1 MLPAGIPGVSGVGP
15 ACFAPIQRKNPALP
29 AGQVIQYCEA
39 MSIQHIAIDR
49 ISSLP
54 RRASNCS
61 SQITDL
67 KSALLVAF
75 LVLALS
81 SPGADTPPRPDV
93 QQAWLSKANRHE
105 KAGWVYLHIEGA
117 PRTRGFQH
125 GYLLAPEIKQGI
137 KAIRADWEYQ
147 SATKWP
153 WLLAKADAMFARKID
168 KENLAELDGI
178 VEGLQAAGVPSSR
191 AEIIAYNAY
200 LELSWYWWPQESK
213 KIKDGKSS
221 LGRQSCSA
229 FVATGSMTADGGVVL
244 GHNTMDGYHMAP
256 ANVILDIV
264 PDKGHRIFMQ
274 TAPGWIHSGTDF
286 FITAAGLVGAET
298 TIGGFDGFDAKGV
311 PEFSRMRRATQDAN
325 SIDEWCAIMKRGNN
339 GGYAN
344 AWLLGDVNT
353 GEIARLELGL
363 KYVGFEKK
371 RDGFFIGSNIAEDPK
386 VLRFETSSHETDI
399 RQSNVARRLRW
410 KQLMAQHA
418 GKIDVEA
425 AERFEAD
432 HFDVYLGE
440 EHPGERSLC
449 GHWELESK
457 PIQQWPTV
465 PNDAWGTLDGKVV
478 DAKMAKQM
486 KFVAR
491 WGSACGL
498 AFDAPKFLSAH
509 PQFDWMKDT
518 LQSRPSEP
526 WTAFTAGE
534 QQ

>member
-1 MLPAGIPGVSGVGP
+1 
-15 ACFAPIQRKNPALP
+15 
-29 AGQVIQYCEA
+29 
-39 MSIQHIAIDR
+39 MSIQQIAIHR
-49 ISSLP
+49 ISFVAGRTLA
-54 RRASNCS
+54 RNS
-61 SQITDL
+61 SITCL
-67 KSALLVAF
+67 KSVLFAAF
-75 LVLALS
+75 LGFALS
-81 SPGADTPPRPDV
+81 SPGADAPPRPEV

-105 KAGWVYLHIEGA
+105 KAGWVYVHIEGA

-125 GYLLAPEIKQGI
+125 GYLLAPEIKRGI
-137 KAIRADWEYQ
+137 QAIRADWEYV

-153 WLLAKADAMFARKID
+153 WLLAKADSMFARKID

-178 VEGLQAAGVPSSR
+178 VEGMQAAGVPSSR

-200 LELSWYWWPQESK
+200 LELSWYWWPQQLK
-213 KIKDGKSS
+213 KIKDGKAK

-244 GHNTMDGYHMAP
+244 GHNTMDGYQMAP

-264 PDKGHRIFMQ
+264 PEKGHRIFMQ
-274 TAPGWIHSGTDF
+274 ASPGWIHSGTDF
-286 FITAAGLVGAET
+286 FVTDAGLVGAET
-298 TIGGFDGFDAKGV
+298 TIGEFDGFDAKGV

-371 RDGFFIGSNIAEDPK
+371 RDGYFIGSNIAEDPK
-386 VLRFETSSHETDI
+386 VLRFETSSHDTDI
-399 RQSNVARRLRW
+399 RLSNIARRLRW
-410 KQLMAQHA
+410 KQLMSQHA
-418 GKIDVEA
+418 GKIDVDA

-432 HFDVYLGE
+432 HFDIYLGE

-465 PNDAWGTLDGKVV
+465 PNGAWGTVDAKVV

-498 AFDAPKFLSAH
+498 AFDAPKFLAAH

-526 WTAFTAGE
+526 WTAFSAGE
-534 QQ
+534 Q